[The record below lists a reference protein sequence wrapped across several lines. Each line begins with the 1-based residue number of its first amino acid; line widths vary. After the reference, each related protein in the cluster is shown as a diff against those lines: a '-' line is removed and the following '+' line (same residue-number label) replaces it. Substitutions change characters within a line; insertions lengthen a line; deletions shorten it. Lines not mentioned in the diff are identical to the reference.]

1 MQRIESRSLTLE
13 ANLGELQR
21 LVKVQNSSGATPLIV
36 TSGTTTAVTSFAGN
50 NHSVGRLHACPDKGT
65 TTTIGQRD
73 QKNQTYIHLTNVADK
88 GKGIIENDSRYMWN
102 VIIPNSL
109 GYDDDI
115 VIDENLST
123 PPLVVGCRRMGLQS
137 GTMMHWELGTPKLS
151 LGGNISRPCIEQRS
165 TDKAFNDFPGFE
177 QLDRTSVVCEVFSH
191 SATPL
196 CANKI
201 LKPHHLIA
209 TVEATNPIQPE
220 SAGKSI
226 TRLSQGERGV
236 RHPRLISRLESLIF
250 LIPMSHEMVFD
261 PTADTDLTYDECRIA
276 TYVYAKIDDLD
287 KVLFKFYEL
296 EVARDMFHSL
306 IPKFVPHS
314 DIVNIVVVFAS
325 LRASR
330 DTPICF
336 CFLPSPFAVDVIQL
350 RPIDVIVKKHLCRW
364 MPITT
369 KLEKVIIPICEPN
382 HSWYIMVVH
391 VKQGRVY
398 SLDITKTDENMER
411 RERNMRTINTGSF
424 REVSSDPTTW
434 GPINYPKGVPS
445 LPDRRLGVMM
455 SEKVRMKTATKIILP
470 YWNQKKRAM
479 DQEAEKLWR
488 TLMRTH
494 D

>member
-1 MQRIESRSLTLE
+1 MRSSSVSRSSSSLLPPPRQAPPRRCASPTRHFLLRDTFLRARNIAPRRKKWLVPSTQCPTNAQSVPDVGNIDVNLELPVNARIESRSLTLE

-165 TDKAFNDFPGFE
+165 TDKIMQAFNDFPGFE

-201 LKPHHLIA
+201 LK
-209 TVEATNPIQPE
+209 VE
-220 SAGKSI
+220 
-226 TRLSQGERGV
+226 
-236 RHPRLISRLESLIF
+236 
-250 LIPMSHEMVFD
+250 
-261 PTADTDLTYDECRIA
+261 
-276 TYVYAKIDDLD
+276 
-287 KVLFKFYEL
+287 
-296 EVARDMFHSL
+296 
-306 IPKFVPHS
+306 
-314 DIVNIVVVFAS
+314 
-325 LRASR
+325 
-330 DTPICF
+330 
-336 CFLPSPFAVDVIQL
+336 
-350 RPIDVIVKKHLCRW
+350 
-364 MPITT
+364 
-369 KLEKVIIPICEPN
+369 
-382 HSWYIMVVH
+382 
-391 VKQGRVY
+391 
-398 SLDITKTDENMER
+398 
-411 RERNMRTINTGSF
+411 
-424 REVSSDPTTW
+424 
-434 GPINYPKGVPS
+434 
-445 LPDRRLGVMM
+445 
-455 SEKVRMKTATKIILP
+455 
-470 YWNQKKRAM
+470 
-479 DQEAEKLWR
+479 
-488 TLMRTH
+488 
-494 D
+494 